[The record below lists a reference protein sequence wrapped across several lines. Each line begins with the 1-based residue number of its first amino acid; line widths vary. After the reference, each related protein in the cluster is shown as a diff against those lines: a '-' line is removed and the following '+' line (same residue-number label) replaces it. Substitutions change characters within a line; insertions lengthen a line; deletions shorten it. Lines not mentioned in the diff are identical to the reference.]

1 MKIRTDYFVP
11 GAEAAIRLNAWRVEM
26 FRTPD
31 EQAAIDRFSNIY
43 RAGQKDFMLEIE
55 RSVCGCDYG
64 GTSWTTRGEA
74 DRAVE
79 MLNLE
84 PDQQLLDVGSGSGWP
99 GLYLAKQT
107 GCDVTLTDLPMEGLR
122 IARKR
127 AVADRLPGACRFLLA
142 DGAALPFRD
151 GWFDAIFHSDVL
163 CCLVEKLAVLKSCRR
178 VTRGAGKMVFSVI
191 FIAPQLNAVCYEQ
204 AKASGPPFVESAA
217 SYPNLLHEAD
227 WEIADQIDL
236 TAEFLD
242 STRRHVASQEAYA
255 TEIAEAFGQEEAA
268 GKLARRRAT
277 VSALE
282 KGFLR
287 RTLFHA
293 LPANGKSRSR

>member
-1 MKIRTDYFVP
+1 MP
-11 GAEAAIRLNAWRVEM
+11 
-26 FRTPD
+26 RTPD
-31 EQAAIDRFSNIY
+31 EQATIDRFSNTY
-43 RAGQKDFMLEIE
+43 SLGQSDFMLEIE

-74 DRAVE
+74 DRVVD

-107 GCDVTLTDLPMEGLR
+107 GCDVTLTDLPLEGLR
-122 IARKR
+122 IAKNR
-127 AVADRLPGACRFLLA
+127 AVADQLSGACRIMLA

-178 VTRGAGKMVFSVI
+178 VVSDGGKMVFSVI
-191 FIAPQLNAVCYEQ
+191 FIAPHLTAAGYEQ
-204 AKASGPPFVESAA
+204 AKAGGPPFVESAA
-217 SYPNLLHEAD
+217 SYLDMLQEAD
-227 WEIADQIDL
+227 WEIVDQIDL
-236 TAEFLD
+236 TAEYLE
-242 STRRHVASQEAYA
+242 STRRHVAGQEAYA
-255 TEIAEAFGQEEAA
+255 SEIAEAFGRDEASE
-268 GKLARRRAT
+268 KLARRRAT

-282 KGFLR
+282 NGFLR
-287 RTLFHA
+287 RELFDA
-293 LPANGKSRSR
+293 LPANRKS